1 MSRHHLLLCIN
12 PASGAGRGADAGAE
26 AAARLRSGGA
36 DVEILAVPG
45 EDGTPPVR
53 RYSEALAARLAR
65 TAGAGPDAVVVVG
78 GDGMLHATANVL
90 AGTGMPVGLV
100 PAGTGNDLAR
110 ALGLADSGVAG
121 AVDRIL
127 SGLDR
132 PPRRID
138 LARVDLA
145 PLPAALPAGP
155 DFAGTVD
162 DGPVA
167 GAPPER
173 ERRYVVSGVNVAFD
187 AAVNATANRMRWPR
201 GGLRYVAAVLVDLLR
216 FRPVDLRIRLDG
228 PDGPDAPDGRSGQND
243 RVLTGPTFLLAVM
256 NGRFIGGGMEVTPGT
271 RIDDGVLEV
280 FRVTPL
286 SPVRFLRVFPRVF
299 AGRHTDLPEVEIR
312 EASSVRIESVTA
324 VGHPVPPGPPSWR
337 SAGPVLHGDGEP
349 LGMLPATI
357 TVEQGQLTLLDDG
370 RRP

>member
-1 MSRHHLLLCIN
+1 MSRHRLLLCIN

-45 EDGTPPVR
+45 DDGTPPVR
-53 RYSEALAARLAR
+53 RYSEALAARLTR
-65 TAGAGPDAVVVVG
+65 TEQPAPAAVVVVG
-78 GDGMLHATANVL
+78 GVGMLHATANVV
-90 AGTGMPVGLV
+90 AGTGMPVGVV

-110 ALGLADSGVAG
+110 ALGLADCGVAG

-127 SGLDR
+127 SGLDL
-132 PPRRID
+132 PPRCID
-138 LARVDLA
+138 LVRVDLA
-145 PLPAALPAGP
+145 PLPAVVPAGP

-162 DGPVA
+162 DRA
-167 GAPPER
+167 ESGAPPER
-173 ERRYVVSGVNVAFD
+173 VRRYVVSGVNVAFD

-201 GGLRYVAAVLVDLLR
+201 GSLRYVVAVLLELLR
-216 FRPVDLRIRLDG
+216 YRPVDLRIRLDG
-228 PDGPDAPDGRSGQND
+228 PDEGDRWDGRCGQD
-243 RVLTGPTFLLAVM
+243 GPVLNGSTFLLAVM
-256 NGRFIGGGMEVTPGT
+256 NGRFIGGGMEVTPGA

-312 EASSVRIESVTA
+312 EASSVRIEKMTA
-324 VGHPVPPGPPSWR
+324 VEEPVPRGQPSR
-337 SAGPVLHGDGEP
+337 SAAPVLHGDGEP
-349 LGMLPATI
+349 LGMLPATV
-357 TVEQGQLTLLDDG
+357 TVERGELALLDDG